1 MYQRITLPNGIR
13 VFVAPINHVRSVSVA
28 FYFGVGARYE
38 DDRIAGASHFIEH
51 MLFKGTERFPTA
63 QSISET
69 IEGVGGAL
77 DAATDKEVTVYSA
90 KVASVHFERA
100 LDVMCDMVLRPL
112 MRADEIERERD
123 VIIEELNMYRDSPAD
138 WVSVL
143 ADEAMWPGLALGR
156 EVAGTRE
163 TVERLTRDILLDY
176 KARYYTPGNLVISI
190 AGDISQER
198 ALELITSRLADWP
211 AAPAASWEPNSIPV
225 GVPRVRLE
233 TRPTEQTNLCLL
245 TPGLAHT
252 DQRHYAL
259 TLLNAALGDGMSS
272 RLFIEIRER
281 LGLAYDIGS
290 APTYYHDTGAF
301 SISAGVEPKR
311 AAPTIAAIARELKR
325 LREEPLS
332 AEELARAKEYTKGR
346 MALRLEDTATVA
358 AWMGGQEIVTG
369 EPLELDEV
377 MARLDVTQAKEIQTL
392 AQDLFR
398 EEALRLAIIG
408 PQKGLAEFERVLQ
421 L

>member
-13 VFVAPINHVRSVSVA
+13 VFVTEIQHVRSVSVA

-38 DDRIAGASHFIEH
+38 ADSIAGASHFIEH
-51 MLFKGTERFPTA
+51 MLFKGAGRFPTA
-63 QSISET
+63 QAISEA

-90 KVASVHFERA
+90 KVASHHFALA
-100 LDVMCDMVLRPL
+100 LDVITDMVRRPL
-112 MRADEIERERD
+112 MSAEEVEKERG

-138 WVSVL
+138 WVNVL
-143 ADEAMWPGLALGR
+143 ADEAMWPGRALGR

-163 TVERLTRDILLDY
+163 TVEALTREILLEY
-176 KARYYTPGNLVISI
+176 KARHYTPSNLVVSI
-190 AGDISQER
+190 AGNVSRDQALDMIAER
-198 ALELITSRLADWP
+198 LGDWP
-211 AAPAASWEPNSIPV
+211 AATAPTWEPCPIPQ
-225 GVPRVRLE
+225 GAPRVRME
-233 TRPTEQTNLCLL
+233 TRPTEQTNICML
-245 TPGLAHT
+245 TPGLAQT
-252 DQRHYAL
+252 DPRHYAL

-290 APTYYHDTGAF
+290 APSYYHDTGAF

-311 AAPTIAAIARELKR
+311 AAPTIAAVAHELRR
-325 LREEPLS
+325 LRDEPLPPH
-332 AEELARAKEYTKGR
+332 ELSRVKEYTKGR

-358 AWMGGQEIVTG
+358 AWMGGQEIATG

-377 MARLDVTQAKEIQTL
+377 MERLDAVTAEDIQQL
-392 AQDLFR
+392 ACELFR
-398 EEALRLAIIG
+398 TEALRLAVIG
-408 PQKGLAEFERVLQ
+408 PQRGLAEFERALE

>member
-13 VFVAPINHVRSVSVA
+13 VFTAEIRHVRSVSVA

-38 DDRIAGASHFIEH
+38 ADPISGASHFIEH

-63 QSISET
+63 QSISEA

-90 KVASVHFERA
+90 KVASHHFSLA
-100 LDVMCDMVLRPL
+100 MDVITDMIRRPL
-112 MRADEIERERD
+112 MSAEEVEKERG

-138 WVSVL
+138 WVNVL

-163 TVERLTRDILLDY
+163 TVESLTRELLLEH
-176 KARYYTPGNLVISI
+176 KARHYTPANLVISV
-190 AGDISQER
+190 AGNVSREQ
-198 ALELITSRLADWP
+198 ALDVITKRLGDWP
-211 AAPAASWEPNSIPV
+211 AATAPSWEPCPIPT
-225 GVPRVRLE
+225 GAPRVRLE
-233 TRPTEQTNLCLL
+233 TRPTEQTNICML

-252 DQRHYAL
+252 DPRHYAL

-272 RLFIEIRER
+272 RLFVEIRER

-290 APTYYHDTGAF
+290 APSYYHDTGAF

-311 AAPTIAAIARELKR
+311 AAPTIAAVAHELRR
-325 LREEPLS
+325 LRDEPLAP
-332 AEELARAKEYTKGR
+332 AELSRVKEYTKGR

-377 MARLDVTQAKEIQTL
+377 MERLDAVTAEDIQRL
-392 AQDLFR
+392 ARDLFR
-398 EEALRLAIIG
+398 TEALRLAVIG
-408 PQKGLAEFERVLQ
+408 PQRGLAEFERALE

>member
-1 MYQRITLPNGIR
+1 MYQRVTLPNGIR
-13 VFVAPINHVRSVSVA
+13 VFTAEINYVRSVSVA

-38 DDRIAGASHFIEH
+38 EDPIAGASHFIEH
-51 MLFKGTERFPTA
+51 MLFKGAERFPTA
-63 QSISET
+63 QSISEA

-90 KVASVHFERA
+90 KVASHHFPLA
-100 LDVMCDMVLRPL
+100 MDVITDMIRRPL
-112 MRADEIERERD
+112 MSAEEVEKERG

-138 WVSVL
+138 WVNVL

-156 EVAGTRE
+156 EVAGSRE
-163 TVERLTRDILLDY
+163 TVESLTREILLDY
-176 KARYYTPGNLVISI
+176 KARHYTPANLVISI
-190 AGDISQER
+190 AGNVSRER
-198 ALELITSRLADWP
+198 ALEAVSERLGDWP
-211 AAPAASWEPNSIPV
+211 TASAPSWRSCPIPT
-225 GVPRVRLE
+225 GAPRVRLE

-245 TPGLAHT
+245 TPGISHT
-252 DQRHYAL
+252 DPRHYAL

-272 RLFIEIRER
+272 RLFVEIRER

-290 APTYYHDTGAF
+290 SPSYYHDTGAF

-311 AAPTIAAIARELKR
+311 AAPTIAAIAHELRR

-332 AEELARAKEYTKGR
+332 PEELSRAKEYTKGR

-377 MARLDVTQAKEIQTL
+377 MARLDVVTAEEIQRL
-392 AQDLFR
+392 ANELFR
-398 EEALRLAIIG
+398 TEALRLAIIG
-408 PQKGLAEFERVLQ
+408 PQKGQAEFERALE

>member
-13 VFVAPINHVRSVSVA
+13 VFVAPITHVRSVSVA

-38 DDRIAGASHFIEH
+38 EDRIAGASHFIEH

-69 IEGVGGAL
+69 IEGVGGVL

-90 KVASVHFERA
+90 KVASAHFERA

-112 MRADEIERERD
+112 MRADEIQRERD

-156 EVAGTRE
+156 EVAGTRD
-163 TVERLTRDILLDY
+163 TVEGLTREILLDY
-176 KARYYTPGNLVISI
+176 KARHYTPGNLVISI

-211 AAPAASWEPNSIPV
+211 AAPTASWTPNPIPV
-225 GVPRVRLE
+225 GVPRARLE

-377 MARLDVTQAKEIQTL
+377 MARLDATQSEDIQKL

-421 L
+421 V

>member
-1 MYQRITLPNGIR
+1 MYQRVTLPNGIR
-13 VFVAPINHVRSVSVA
+13 VFTAEISHVRSVSVA

-38 DDRIAGASHFIEH
+38 EDSIAGASHFIEH
-51 MLFKGTERFPTA
+51 MLFKGAGRFPTA
-63 QSISET
+63 QSISEA

-90 KVASVHFERA
+90 KVASHHFPLA
-100 LDVMCDMVLRPL
+100 MDVITDMVRRPL
-112 MRADEIERERD
+112 MSAEEVEKERG

-138 WVSVL
+138 WVNVL

-156 EVAGTRE
+156 EVAGSRE
-163 TVERLTRDILLDY
+163 TVETLTREILLDY
-176 KARYYTPGNLVISI
+176 KARHYTPTNLVISI
-190 AGDISQER
+190 AGNVSREQ
-198 ALELITSRLADWP
+198 ALEAVAERLGDWP
-211 AAPAASWEPNSIPV
+211 ASPAPSWRPCPIPA
-225 GVPRVRLE
+225 GAPRVHLE

-245 TPGLAHT
+245 TPGLSHT
-252 DQRHYAL
+252 DPRHYAL

-301 SISAGVEPKR
+301 SISAGVEPGR
-311 AAPTIAAIARELKR
+311 SAPTIAAITHELRR
-325 LREEPLS
+325 LRDEPMPP
-332 AEELARAKEYTKGR
+332 EELSRAKEYTKGR
-346 MALRLEDTATVA
+346 MALRMEDTATVA

-377 MARLDVTQAKEIQTL
+377 MERLDAVTAEEIQRL
-392 AQDLFR
+392 ANDLFR
-398 EEALRLAIIG
+398 TEALRLAVIG
-408 PQKGLAEFERVLQ
+408 PRKGLAEFERALEV
-421 L
+421 

>member
-1 MYQRITLPNGIR
+1 MYQRVTLPNGIR
-13 VFVAPINHVRSVSVA
+13 VFTAEITHVRSVSIA

-38 DDRIAGASHFIEH
+38 EDPIAGASHFIEH
-51 MLFKGTERFPTA
+51 MLFKGAERFPTA
-63 QSISET
+63 QSISEA

-90 KVASVHFERA
+90 KVASHHFLLA
-100 LDVMCDMVLRPL
+100 MDVITDMVRRPL
-112 MRADEIERERD
+112 MSAEEVEKERG

-138 WVSVL
+138 WVNVL

-156 EVAGTRE
+156 EVAGSRE

-176 KARYYTPGNLVISI
+176 KARHYTPSNLVISI
-190 AGDISQER
+190 AGNVSREQAIEAVLER
-198 ALELITSRLADWP
+198 LGDWP
-211 AAPAASWEPNSIPV
+211 ASTAPIWRPCAIPT
-225 GVPRVRLE
+225 GAPRIHLE

-245 TPGLAHT
+245 TPGLSHT

-301 SISAGVEPKR
+301 SISAGVEPSR
-311 AAPTIAAIARELKR
+311 AAPTIAAIAHELRR
-325 LREEPLS
+325 LRDQPIPP
-332 AEELARAKEYTKGR
+332 EELSRAKEYTKGR

-377 MARLDVTQAKEIQTL
+377 MERLDAVTAEDIQRL
-392 AQDLFR
+392 ANDLFR
-398 EEALRLAIIG
+398 TETMRLAVIG
-408 PQKGLAEFERVLQ
+408 PRKGLAELERALE

>member
-1 MYQRITLPNGIR
+1 MYQRVTLPNGIR
-13 VFVAPINHVRSVSVA
+13 VFVTEIKHVRSVSVA

-38 DDRIAGASHFIEH
+38 ADPIAGASHFIEH

-63 QSISET
+63 QTISEA

-90 KVASVHFERA
+90 KVASHHFA
-100 LDVMCDMVLRPL
+100 LAMDVITDMVRRPL
-112 MRADEIERERD
+112 MSEEEVEKERG

-138 WVSVL
+138 WVNVM

-156 EVAGTRE
+156 EVAGSRE
-163 TVERLTRDILLDY
+163 TVEALTCGILLDY
-176 KARYYTPGNLVISI
+176 KARHYTPSNLVISI
-190 AGDISQER
+190 AGNVSREQALDMVSER
-198 ALELITSRLADWP
+198 LGDWHGA
-211 AAPAASWEPNSIPV
+211 AAPTWQPCPIPL
-225 GVPRVRLE
+225 GAPRVRLE
-233 TRPTEQTNLCLL
+233 TRPTEQTNICLL
-245 TPGLAHT
+245 TPGLSHT
-252 DQRHYAL
+252 DSRHYAL

-290 APTYYHDTGAF
+290 SPTYYHDTGAF
-301 SISAGVEPKR
+301 SVSAGIEPKR
-311 AAPTIAAIARELKR
+311 AEPTIAAIAHELR
-325 LREEPLS
+325 RMRDEPL
-332 AEELARAKEYTKGR
+332 APEELARAKEYTKGR

-377 MARLDVTQAKEIQTL
+377 MERLDAVTAEDIQRL
-392 AQDLFR
+392 ANELFR
-398 EEALRLAIIG
+398 TEALRLAVIG
-408 PQKGLAEFERVLQ
+408 PQKGLAEFERALE

>member
-1 MYQRITLPNGIR
+1 MYQRVTLPNGIR
-13 VFVAPINHVRSVSVA
+13 VFTAEINHVRSVSVA

-38 DDRIAGASHFIEH
+38 EDSIAGASHFIEH
-51 MLFKGTERFPTA
+51 MLFKGAERFPTA
-63 QSISET
+63 QTISEA

-90 KVASVHFERA
+90 KVASHHFPLA
-100 LDVMCDMVLRPL
+100 MDVITDMIRRPL
-112 MRADEIERERD
+112 MSAEEVEKERG

-138 WVSVL
+138 WVNVL

-156 EVAGTRE
+156 EVAGSRE
-163 TVERLTRDILLDY
+163 TVESLTREILLDY
-176 KARYYTPGNLVISI
+176 KASHYTPANLVVSI
-190 AGDISQER
+190 AGNISRER
-198 ALELITSRLADWP
+198 ALEAVSERLGDWP
-211 AAPAASWEPNSIPV
+211 AASAPSWRSCPIPT
-225 GVPRVRLE
+225 GAPRVRLE

-245 TPGLAHT
+245 TPGISHT
-252 DQRHYAL
+252 DPRHYAL

-272 RLFIEIRER
+272 RLFVEIRER

-290 APTYYHDTGAF
+290 SPTYYHDTGAF

-311 AAPTIAAIARELKR
+311 AAPTIAAIARELRR
-325 LREEPLS
+325 LREEPL
-332 AEELARAKEYTKGR
+332 APEELSRAKEYTKGR

-377 MARLDVTQAKEIQTL
+377 MARLDVVTAEEIQRL
-392 AQDLFR
+392 ANELFR
-398 EEALRLAIIG
+398 SEALRLAIIG
-408 PQKGLAEFERVLQ
+408 PQKGQAEFERALE